1 LWTACL
7 AVILAAGC
15 QYAGAGAPFQESY
28 DFSAAASKD
37 WVVTITNHRA
47 HAQHTANPTYYG
59 TATVTDDGAQQYL
72 DLDVAPLCGTRPFD
86 GMVVVHSESTARFFY
101 AGWAGEIVCI
111 SSALDTNPF
120 AIDRENPFNGHGPK
134 ATPSPRSLASALPT
148 GARW

>member
-86 GMVVVHSESTARFFY
+86 GMVVVHSESTARLIKY
-101 AGWAGEIVCI
+101 LTARAGATT
-111 SSALDTNPF
+111 TN
-120 AIDRENPFNGHGPK
+120 AARDE
-134 ATPSPRSLASALPT
+134 ATKEFICRQHD
-148 GARW
+148 